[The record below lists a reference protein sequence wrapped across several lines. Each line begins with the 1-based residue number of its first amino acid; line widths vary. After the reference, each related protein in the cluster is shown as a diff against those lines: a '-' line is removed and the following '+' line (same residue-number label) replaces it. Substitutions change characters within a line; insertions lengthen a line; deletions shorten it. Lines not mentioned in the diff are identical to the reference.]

1 MKRIIPG
8 SIKICQELLGR
19 EIKGQGDTYCSSF
32 ATWSYYQIICLI
44 NIDVYINRL
53 ELLGPNDFLGGRGEK
68 GWHQQHRH
76 WESGERVTADSFIQ
90 Q

>member
-19 EIKGQGDTYCSSF
+19 EIIGQGDTYCSSF
-32 ATWSYYQIICLI
+32 ATWSYCQIICLI
-44 NIDVYINRL
+44 NIDVYSNRL
-53 ELLGPNDFLGGRGEK
+53 VLLGPNGFLGGRGEK

>member
-1 MKRIIPG
+1 MKRLIPG